1 MIVALLVLSLA
12 GVAAALLI
20 PGYSDLLLLAGP
32 IGLAAILILLRGR
45 RAPAQEG
52 PHVIIDGQ
60 EGPHVIIDGSN
71 VLHWQ
76 DNTPSLEIV
85 KQVIESVKAQGL
97 TPGVIFDANAG
108 YKIGNRYRDEGA
120 FARLLGLPEDRVL
133 VVPKG
138 TPADAYILAAARDLQ
153 ARVVTNDRYRDWAET
168 YPEVAEPG
176 FLIRGGVRD
185 GAVWVGRT

>member
-52 PHVIIDGQ
+52 PHVIIDG
-60 EGPHVIIDGSN
+60 SN

-108 YKIGNRYRDEGA
+108 YKIGNRYRDDGA